1 MNFFFSHPL
10 FFLVRKSRKK
20 KSRKSSLN
28 AMWYSDLVREKLK
41 IVSGLQDFLLFI
53 FYFFVS
59 DEIQKNG
66 KGFFFHRQ

>member
-1 MNFFFSHPL
+1 MNFFFL
-10 FFLVRKSRKK
+10 ILYFFLSENQEKK
-20 KSRKSSLN
+20 TRKSSLN

-53 FYFFVS
+53 FYFFFS

>member
-1 MNFFFSHPL
+1 MNFFFSSSI
-10 FFLVRKSRKK
+10 FSCQKIKK
-20 KSRKSSLN
+20 KKTRKSSLN
-28 AMWYSDLVREKLK
+28 AMWYSDLVRENLK